1 MFPIMNEPDPDDHIQ
16 VIHRKFENFNDQ
28 YEFACSVKLFCM
40 SLAVS
45 WLKLHAYVMLIA
57 QWAQYTA
64 ISHHCTCLSVI

>member
-1 MFPIMNEPDPDDHIQ
+1 
-16 VIHRKFENFNDQ
+16 
-28 YEFACSVKLFCM
+28 M

-64 ISHHCTCLSVI
+64 ISHHCLSVIWRLVCDAIELSVVIF